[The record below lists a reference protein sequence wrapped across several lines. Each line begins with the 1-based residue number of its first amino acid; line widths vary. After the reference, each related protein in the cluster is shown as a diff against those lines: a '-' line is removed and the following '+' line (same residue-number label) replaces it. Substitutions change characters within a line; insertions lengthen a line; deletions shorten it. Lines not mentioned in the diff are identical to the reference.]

1 MLLAPLLTLQ
11 CAAPLGVES
20 GRTGQKGGAVRAGD
34 AGSRADSEVAGGDPD
49 ADMSPQSLARRNEMA
64 SQLFSAATAF
74 GLENCWQ
81 WKPLMDG
88 KQVCGSTETLC
99 LVNWLTIYC
108 CHGL

>member
-11 CAAPLGVES
+11 CASPLGVES
-20 GRTGQKGGAVRAGD
+20 GRTGQKGGATRAGD
-34 AGSRADSEVAGGDPD
+34 AGSRADSDVAGGDSEHPD
-49 ADMSPQSLARRNEMA
+49 ADMSPQSQARRNEMA

-88 KQVCGSTETLC
+88 KQVGRE
-99 LVNWLTIYC
+99 VWLK
-108 CHGL
+108 HSVS